1 MKDEKII
8 LISILLILISIISI
22 AFSKT
27 LALIINISEN
37 ILESLFTKMIFISVA
52 YLSLRALI
60 IILFPS
66 KLFLEEIFTGGVSK
80 PPYIAIEEILNPKHL
95 TKTNNKRGLKNDEK
109 S

>member
-8 LISILLILISIISI
+8 LISLLLILISTIGI

-37 ILESLFTKMIFISVA
+37 ILESLFIKTIFISAV
-52 YLSLRALI
+52 YLCLRALI

-95 TKTNNKRGLKNDEK
+95 TKTNNKKGFRK
-109 S
+109 